1 MTPVSWLWAASML
14 APSPAGSTLSWDA
27 PAGCPTSE
35 SVRTRIEAL
44 LDGPISAPRD
54 VEIDARAVVTA
65 GRPGSDWRLALE
77 IGSESGLRR
86 RELTAASCDE
96 LAQVTALLVAVA
108 IDPSAAGRVMTEDDP
123 DPSPPAPAPADPA
136 PARTPAPTASP
147 EPRSSPRAA
156 SSTDT
161 SDAPSAPAS
170 EPGLGG
176 AVRLAAGLG
185 LGVVP
190 SPAGALAGAVA
201 LRGRVWRVD
210 LGASHRFVRP
220 VPEIGIGTVTARV
233 WATAATIDAAWV
245 PAIPRVEFP
254 LGIGVEAGA
263 IAGRS
268 AGLDAPRRGR
278 GGWAALRGGAG
289 LVILPWQRVG
299 ITVDARIFVPVTRT
313 RFAIADVGVVHGVGP
328 VGGQFVVGLETRW
341 AWSRLA
347 GREGKRE
354 RR

>member
-1 MTPVSWLWAASML
+1 MTPFFGLWAASML
-14 APSPAGSTLSWDA
+14 APSPGGSTLSWDA

-35 SVRTRIEAL
+35 SVHARIETL

-54 VEIDARAVVTA
+54 VVIDARAVVTA

-77 IGSESGLRR
+77 IGSASGQRR

-108 IDPSAAGRVMTEDDP
+108 IDPSAAGRAMTASDADAP
-123 DPSPPAPAPADPA
+123 PPAEP
-136 PARTPAPTASP
+136 TPAPTLQPPTSP
-147 EPRSSPRAA
+147 PPT
-156 SSTDT
+156 SSTPAT
-161 SDAPSAPAS
+161 PPPSAPAS
-170 EPGLGG
+170 DSGLAG
-176 AVRLAAGLG
+176 AVRVAAGLD

-201 LRGRVWRVD
+201 LRGRGWRVD
-210 LGASHRFVRP
+210 LGALHRFARP
-220 VPEIGIGTVTARV
+220 VPEIGIGAVTARV

-254 LGIGVEAGA
+254 LGVGVEAGA

-268 AGLDAPRRGR
+268 EGLAAPRRGR
-278 GGWAALRGGAG
+278 GGWAAVRGSAG
-289 LVILPWQRVG
+289 LVILPWERVG

-313 RFAIADVGVVHGVGP
+313 RFAIADVGVVHGVGG
-328 VGGQFVVGLETRW
+328 VGGQFMVGLEARW
-341 AWSRLA
+341 PWSRLA
-347 GREGKRE
+347 GREGDAPPHPPRG
-354 RR
+354 